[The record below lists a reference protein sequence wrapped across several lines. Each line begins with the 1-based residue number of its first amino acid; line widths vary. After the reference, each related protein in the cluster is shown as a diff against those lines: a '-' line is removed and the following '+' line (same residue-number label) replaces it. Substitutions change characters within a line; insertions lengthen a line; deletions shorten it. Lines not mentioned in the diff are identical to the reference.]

1 MTNVSSIFTSRF
13 LLRLTRCCF
22 IVSSPCFRAPLNGK
36 WIAMI
41 TYLARNYTA
50 PDIFNSFV
58 SLCFSIGVVKKL
70 QRASPICSLQHVSKL
85 AWVTLSHHQYHLK
98 AGPCRDRH
106 TFLSIAFLF
115 ICKYVLSV
123 LTPITSYVFLNY
135 EVVGLPFELLQK
147 YFTPVHPT
155 LSDELTNQKYY
166 EALQT
171 AVDWFFGSWVLHDY
185 CETIDSTMPVLCWD
199 HVQLFFL
206 I

>member
-1 MTNVSSIFTSRF
+1 MDRNDHISRKELYGPRYFQQLCILMFLNRGCTEASKSFTN
-13 LLRLTRCCF
+13 
-22 IVSSPCFRAPLNGK
+22 
-36 WIAMI
+36 
-41 TYLARNYTA
+41 
-50 PDIFNSFV
+50 
-58 SLCFSIGVVKKL
+58 
-70 QRASPICSLQHVSKL
+70 LQHVSKL

-115 ICKYVLSV
+115 ICKYLLSV

-185 CETIDSTMPVLCWD
+185 CETIDSTVPVLCWD
-199 HVQLFFL
+199 HVQLFF
-206 I
+206 